1 MNNRFFRTK
10 AVLISVLTLIL
21 AAGTAHAAKNLIS
34 VQAEVEGE
42 RVQRGGAVFTECVF
56 ANASHMD
63 TVESTITAFVRFA
76 DGSKVV
82 VFDETQVLAP
92 GDAAIRRAALVVAE
106 DASLGTAVWEC
117 HAQSIIVGGPRP
129 VGQGGADSDSATFEV
144 FDILQM

>member
-10 AVLISVLTLIL
+10 AVLISVLALIL
-21 AAGTAHAAKNLIS
+21 AAGTAHAANNLIR
-34 VQAEVEGE
+34 VRAEVNVD
-42 RVQRGGAVFTECVF
+42 RVLRSEGAVFTECVF

-117 HAQSIIVGGPRP
+117 HAQSMIVGGPRP

-144 FDILQM
+144 FDVL